1 MKKIKIL
8 YLINTNGY
16 NVYSFFYNLHSLY
29 HEKLE
34 KTGYKEYALLL
45 RNKFTLRYISFGIF
59 YF

>member
-8 YLINTNGY
+8 YLINTKGY
-16 NVYSFFYNLHSLY
+16 NVYSFFYNLYSLY
-29 HEKLE
+29 LEKLQ
-34 KTGYKEYALLL
+34 KTGYNEYALLL